1 MRLVLTF
8 AATAALAF
16 GSAAHAGTVV
26 NVDFQNPTDP
36 TYTGAGA
43 APSAGT
49 YWNDVGLSGASNLRA
64 DSGSTVT
71 GIGVTLNNYQGYF
84 TWSGAVALTA
94 SRLYGPSSGT
104 ASVTI
109 SGLAGGQNYDI
120 YAYSSFWQTAYSITG
135 YGSQTVT
142 PTNLTN
148 SWVAGNQYVE
158 FASVAA
164 SSSGTITLVDTASG
178 SSQWTVIAGLQIVA
192 NDATSIPEPTSVA
205 LLGSALVGFR
215 TVRRKRP
222 ASR

>member
-1 MRLVLTF
+1 MRFVLKI
-8 AATAALAF
+8 AATLALAF

-26 NVDFQNPTDP
+26 NVDFQNPTDT

-49 YWNDVGLSGASNLRA
+49 YWNNVGLGGASNLLA
-64 DSGSTVT
+64 DNGSTLT

-84 TWSGAVALTA
+84 TWSGAAPLTA

-120 YAYSSFWQTAYSITG
+120 YAYSSFWQTVYSISG

-164 SSSGTITLVDTASG
+164 SPSGTITLIDTASG

-192 NDATSIPEPTSVA
+192 DGAASIPEPASLA
-205 LLGSALVGFR
+205 LLGSALLGFR
-215 TVRRKRP
+215 TIQRKRQ
-222 ASR
+222 AVR